1 MIGRTINVTF
11 LTCSI
16 LNFLYSLP
24 VSVTHPSSLMTW
36 GCGLSCFIVSSS
48 LSKSLLSD
56 SGELSGKE
64 QNLNQPKMLCQFD
77 KLNSCFKN
85 NVTLSPNVTIYF

>member
-1 MIGRTINVTF
+1 MFNSQF
-11 LTCSI
+11 L
-16 LNFLYSLP
+16 NSLP

-64 QNLNQPKMLCQFD
+64 QNLNQGKMLCQFN
-77 KLNSCFKN
+77 KLNSRCKKKA
-85 NVTLSPNVTIYF
+85 NVIS